1 MRPVARSVFRLEASF
16 SSANFWLRGEG
27 VVRLYVSRGGAAH
40 LEGGDTHLPMKM
52 WVQPCS
58 LVWKVST
65 PSRSGA
71 AAGVST
77 SILTET
83 GLTCFRGVEEEALED
98 LGRHPRLGV
107 RLGLDVALGLPGVL
121 YCILCVL

>member
-1 MRPVARSVFRLEASF
+1 MARSVFRLEASF

-27 VVRLYVSRGGAAH
+27 VIRLSVSRGGAAH
-40 LEGGDTHLPMKM
+40 LEGGDTHLPVKM

-71 AAGVST
+71 GADEYLHLDGDW
-77 SILTET
+77 
-83 GLTCFRGVEEEALED
+83 LTCFRGVEEEALED

-107 RLGLDVALGLPGVL
+107 RLGLDVALGLPGV
-121 YCILCVL
+121 V